1 MYEIILS
8 KKAQKELLKI
18 PKVYSKSIGEHIDLL
33 ANDPR
38 PHGCK
43 KLKGTD
49 NEYRIRVGVYRVI
62 YTIEDK
68 ILKVEV
74 IRVASRGEA
83 YE

>member
-1 MYEIILS
+1 MYEVEFSKNS
-8 KKAQKELLKI
+8 KKELAKI
-18 PKVYSKSIGEHIDLL
+18 PKVYYDNIRNHILDL

-74 IRVASRGEA
+74 IRVATRGEA